1 MANIKSAK
9 KRIDVINKK
18 TAKNKANKSEIKTY
32 LKKFDAAIEAGD
44 KNVAV
49 ENFKVLER
57 KLGRAA
63 GRNLLHKNAVA
74 RRISSMQRRLNAINE

>member
-18 TAKNKANKSEIKTY
+18 TAANKAKKSEIKTY
-32 LKKFDAAIEAGD
+32 IKKFDAAIEAGEKD
-44 KNVAV
+44 AAM

-57 KLGRAA
+57 KLSRAA

-74 RRISSMQRRLNAINE
+74 RRISNMQRRINNIG

>member
-18 TAKNKANKSEIKTY
+18 TAMNKAKKSEIKTY
-32 LKKFDAAIEAGD
+32 IKKFDAAIEAGEKD
-44 KNVAV
+44 AAM

-74 RRISSMQRRLNAINE
+74 RRISSMQRRINNIG

>member
-18 TAKNKANKSEIKTY
+18 TAMNKAKKSEIKTY
-32 LKKFDAAIEAGD
+32 IKKFDAAIEAGEKD
-44 KNVAV
+44 AAM

-57 KLGRAA
+57 KLSRAA

-74 RRISSMQRRLNAINE
+74 RRISNMQRRINNIG

>member
-18 TAKNKANKSEIKTY
+18 TAANKAKKSEIKTY
-32 LKKFDAAIEAGD
+32 IKKFDAAIEAGEKD
-44 KNVAV
+44 AAM

-57 KLGRAA
+57 KLSRAA

-74 RRISSMQRRLNAINE
+74 RRISSMQRRINNIG

>member
-18 TAKNKANKSEIKTY
+18 TAMNKAKKSEIKTY
-32 LKKFDAAIEAGD
+32 IKKFDAAIEAGEKD
-44 KNVAV
+44 AAM

-57 KLGRAA
+57 KLSRAA

-74 RRISSMQRRLNAINE
+74 RRISSMQRRINNIG